1 MYSVRKLGV
10 GYVAM
15 LVAFS
20 ACSENNQGPQSNASI
35 LHVKPAKLAQL
46 DTGKYTTVEWE
57 KPDRNFGTITEG
69 DSVVMQFR
77 FTNTGTNPLFIS
89 AVKPSCGCTVPKYP
103 EEPVMPGESGEMRVT
118 FHSINYPG
126 EVHKT
131 VVVTTNTSNGVK
143 HVLTMT
149 GRVLERGK

>member
-1 MYSVRKLGV
+1 MYSAGKFCV
-10 GYVAM
+10 GYIVV
-15 LVAFS
+15 LFAFM
-20 ACSENNQGPQSNASI
+20 ACSGNDRGVKPGEGI

-77 FTNTGTNPLFIS
+77 FTNTGTHPLFIS

-103 EEPVMPGESGEMRVT
+103 EEPVMPGGSGEMRVT

-126 EVHKT
+126 EAHKT

-149 GRVLERGK
+149 GRVLEKGK